1 MTTDQLIALL
11 VADLRPVD
19 PRRILRALTMALAGG
34 LAAALGVTMLI
45 FDLPSEFLDE
55 RNLEFVSIKLLFAS
69 SIVATAAVFLPQLA
83 RPGEPT
89 RGISA
94 FALIPFA
101 MIAVAATA
109 NLAWVHSSAWP
120 RMIVEQ
126 DSLTC
131 LPSIPLLAIL
141 PFSALIWAVRA
152 GAPIDRARAGA
163 VAGLAAGGLAAF
175 ACAFP
180 CTEQSLSSIAL
191 WYGLP
196 IGICAAIGARLG
208 PRLLRW

>member
-1 MTTDQLIALL
+1 MTTDQLISLL
-11 VADLRPVD
+11 VEDLRPVD

-34 LAAALGVTMLI
+34 LAAALGVTTLI

-69 SIVATAAVFLPQLA
+69 SIVATTAVFLPRLA

-89 RGISA
+89 RGIPA

-109 NLAWVHSSAWP
+109 DLTWVHSSAWP

-152 GAPIDRARAGA
+152 GAPIDRPCAGA

-180 CTEQSLSSIAL
+180 CTELSLSSIAL
-191 WYGLP
+191 
-196 IGICAAIGARLG
+196 
-208 PRLLRW
+208 